1 MKGLLKNANKNL
13 YIIVVSMHHIKI
25 YYIVCVWVCVCVVL
39 GQDSQLGDN
48 GVKSKIE
55 REKNEK

>member
-1 MKGLLKNANKNL
+1 
-13 YIIVVSMHHIKI
+13 MHHIKI